1 VKRTLRPFL
10 VLLTLL
16 VSASAWWLQ
25 RSRPV
30 RPIAE
35 VSAAAVGE
43 TRYEASKWNGWY
55 RPGSNKCNQA
65 VADWIEASGRPRPH
79 VPGHFGVVPRDP
91 SAHEWADPRV
101 AIAGWSAPLPRERAV
116 AGDVIAQ
123 AHGPVFGHVG
133 VVVGPGRTV
142 SAYGEVQPPGLV
154 LENDWGF
161 RTSPGANGEG
171 AKDAAPVV
179 RHPLSE

>member
-1 VKRTLRPFL
+1 
-10 VLLTLL
+10 
-16 VSASAWWLQ
+16 
-25 RSRPV
+25 
-30 RPIAE
+30 
-35 VSAAAVGE
+35 
-43 TRYEASKWNGWY
+43 
-55 RPGSNKCNQA
+55 
-65 VADWIEASGRPRPH
+65 
-79 VPGHFGVVPRDP
+79 
-91 SAHEWADPRV
+91 
-101 AIAGWSAPLPRERAV
+101 V